1 MLGLKPELSEGEVVL
16 AEYGATVYMVQG
28 NLSSPGSNIRLF
40 LTNQRL
46 ILKAGFGTQR
56 TLSLSAIADI
66 GEEKHNFHNM
76 LRLEFRSGHLE
87 WMTVQDQAQFIE
99 ALRSAHSQ
107 APEIPEVMPHAAL
120 ETPGAFPQ
128 TEPYSPAVK
137 KVGLG
142 AAAIILIVLAVCL
155 VLGLCMFVVL
165 SGVLF
170 LYPRLH

>member
-1 MLGLKPELSEGEVVL
+1 MLGLKPELSQSEVVL

-46 ILKAGFGTQR
+46 ILKAGFGPQR
-56 TLSLSAIADI
+56 ILSLSAIAGI
-66 GEEKHNFHNM
+66 REEKLHFHNM

-99 ALRSAHSQ
+99 ALRSAQSL
-107 APEIPEVMPHAAL
+107 APEIPEVY
-120 ETPGAFPQ
+120 PQ
-128 TEPYSPAVK
+128 SAPYDSVVK

-142 AAAIILIVLAVCL
+142 VGAIILIVLAVCL
-155 VLGLCMFVVL
+155 VLGLCIVVIT
-165 SGVLF
+165 SGVLY
-170 LYPRLH
+170 LRLH

>member
-1 MLGLKPELSEGEVVL
+1 VLGLKPELSEGEVVL

-46 ILKAGFGTQR
+46 ILKAGFGAQR

-99 ALRSAHSQ
+99 ALRSAHSH
-107 APEIPEVMPHAAL
+107 APEIPEAY
-120 ETPGAFPQ
+120 PQ
-128 TEPYSPAVK
+128 TTPYGRAILV
-137 KVGLG
+137 
-142 AAAIILIVLAVCL
+142 AAAIFLIVLAGCL
-155 VLGLCMFVVL
+155 VLGLCIVVIT
-165 SGVLF
+165 SGVLY
-170 LYPRLH
+170 LRLH

>member
-1 MLGLKPELSEGEVVL
+1 MLGLKPELSQGEVVL
-16 AEYGATVYMVQG
+16 AEYGATVYMVQE

-46 ILKAGFGTQR
+46 ILKAGFGPQR
-56 TLSLSAIADI
+56 TLSLSAIAGI
-66 GEEKHNFHNM
+66 REEKLHFHNM

-99 ALRSAHSQ
+99 ALRSAQSQ
-107 APEIPEVMPHAAL
+107 APEIPEVY
-120 ETPGAFPQ
+120 PQ
-128 TEPYSPAVK
+128 TAPYGRAV
-137 KVGLG
+137 LG
-142 AAAIILIVLAVCL
+142 AGAIILIVLAVCL
-155 VLGLCMFVVL
+155 VLGLCIFIIT